1 MNNDRRPVPSRGK
14 GFVTG
19 RQSDASQKGERL
31 KRRVVITGMGAVTP
45 LGNTIEETWEGIC
58 RGKSG
63 IAPITRFDCTAFE
76 TKIAGEVKGFDPL
89 RYVNKKELRRL
100 DDFIIYALAAAEMA
114 LADAGL
120 VIGEERAERTGVI
133 IGSAIGGLATIEKE
147 KEAIFL
153 GGPRKMSPFTI
164 PAVLANLAAGHVSI
178 RFGAKGPINCT
189 VTACASGTC
198 AIGDAARIIAGG
210 YADVMIAGGVDA
222 AVSPLCVAGFNAM
235 RALSRRNDEPEKA
248 SRPFDRDRDGFV
260 IGEGSGVVILE
271 ALPHALARGARI
283 QGELAGYGLTSDA
296 FHMAAPPPGHEGAA
310 RCMKTALRDAGMDA
324 AEINYINAHGTS
336 TPLNDACETEAIKT
350 VFGEH
355 ARRLAVS
362 STKSMTG
369 HLLGAAGG
377 LEAILC
383 LKAIGEGVLPP
394 TINLDHPDPACD
406 LDYVPHQ
413 ARKKEIR
420 TAMSNT
426 FGFGGVNAV
435 LIFRK
440 FEG

>member
-1 MNNDRRPVPSRGK
+1 
-14 GFVTG
+14 
-19 RQSDASQKGERL
+19 
-31 KRRVVITGMGAVTP
+31 MGAVTP
-45 LGNTIEETWEGIC
+45 LGNTVAETWEGIC

-63 IAPITRFDCTAFE
+63 IGRITRFDCTAFE
-76 TKIAGEVKGFDPL
+76 TKIAGELKGFDPL
-89 RYVNKKELRRL
+89 QYVNRKEQRRL
-100 DDFIIYALAAAEMA
+100 DDFIIYALASAEMA
-114 LADAGL
+114 MADAGL
-120 VIGEERAERTGVI
+120 VIGAGEAERAGVF

-147 KEAIFL
+147 KEAVLL

-178 RFGAKGPINCT
+178 RFGAKGPINCS

-222 AVSPLCVAGFNAM
+222 AVTPLCVAGFNAM
-235 RALSRRNDEPEKA
+235 QAISTRNEEPEKA

-260 IGEGSGVVILE
+260 ISEGCGLVVLE
-271 ALPHALARGARI
+271 ALPRALEKGTRI
-283 QGELAGYGLTSDA
+283 YGELAGYGSTSDA
-296 FHMAAPPPGHEGAA
+296 FHMAAPSPGHEGAA
-310 RCMKTALRDAGMDA
+310 RCMRAALHDAGMDA
-324 AEINYINAHGTS
+324 SGIDYINAHGTS
-336 TPLNDACETEAIKT
+336 TALNDAYETEAIKA
-350 VFGEH
+350 VFGEY

-369 HLLGAAGG
+369 HLLGATGS
-377 LEAILC
+377 LEAILA
-383 LKAIGEGVLPP
+383 LKAIGEGILPP

-413 ARKKEIR
+413 ARKMEIR

-435 LIFRK
+435 LIFKK
-440 FEG
+440 FER

>member
-1 MNNDRRPVPSRGK
+1 MKS
-14 GFVTG
+14 
-19 RQSDASQKGERL
+19 
-31 KRRVVITGMGAVTP
+31 RVVITGMGAVTP
-45 LGNTIEETWEGIC
+45 LGNTVAETWEGIC

-63 IAPITRFDCTAFE
+63 IGKITKFDCTAHE
-76 TKIAGEVKGFDPL
+76 THIAGELKGFDPL

-100 DDFIIYALAAAEMA
+100 DDFIIYALAASEMA

-120 VIGEERAERTGVI
+120 AIGAAEAERTGVI

-147 KEAIFL
+147 KEAILL
-153 GGPRKMSPFTI
+153 GGPRKMSTFTI

-178 RFGAKGPINCT
+178 RFGAKGPINCS
-189 VTACASGTC
+189 VMACATGST
-198 AIGDAARIIAGG
+198 AIGDAARLIAEGH
-210 YADVMIAGGVDA
+210 ADCMIAGGVEA
-222 AVSPLCVAGFNAM
+222 AVTSMCIAGFNAM
-235 RALSRRNDEPEKA
+235 RAISKRNDEPEKA

-260 IGEGSGVVILE
+260 LGEGCGVVILE
-271 ALPHALARGARI
+271 SLPRALDRGARI
-283 QGELAGYGLTSDA
+283 YGELTGYGNTSDA
-296 FHMAAPPPGHEGAA
+296 FHMAAPPPGHEGAV
-310 RCMKTALRDAGMDA
+310 RCMRVALRDAGMA
-324 AEINYINAHGTS
+324 ANEIDYINTHGTS
-336 TPLNDACETEAIKT
+336 TPLNDVYETEAIKA

-355 ARRLAVS
+355 AYRLAVS

-377 LEAILC
+377 VEAVFC
-383 LKAIGEGVLPP
+383 LKAIETGVLPP

-406 LDYVPHQ
+406 LDYVPNQ
-413 ARKKEIR
+413 ARNTAIR

-440 FEG
+440 FEE

>member
-1 MNNDRRPVPSRGK
+1 MR
-14 GFVTG
+14 T
-19 RQSDASQKGERL
+19 
-31 KRRVVITGMGAVTP
+31 RVVITGMGAVTP
-45 LGNTIEETWEGIC
+45 LGNTVEETWKGIC
-58 RGKSG
+58 HGKSG

-76 TKIAGEVKGFDPL
+76 TKIAGEVKGFDAL
-89 RYVNKKELRRL
+89 QYVDKKELRRL
-100 DDFIIYALAAAEMA
+100 DDFIIYALACAEMA
-114 LADAGL
+114 LKDAGL
-120 VIGEERAERTGVI
+120 AIGEEKAERAGVI

-147 KEAIFL
+147 KEAIYL
-153 GGPRKMSPFTI
+153 GGPRKMSTFAI

-189 VTACASGTC
+189 VAACASGTC
-198 AIGDAARIIAGG
+198 AIGDAARVIASG
-210 YADVMIAGGVDA
+210 YADIMIAGGVEA
-222 AVSPLCVAGFNAM
+222 AVSPMSVAGFNAM
-235 RALSRRNDEPEKA
+235 RTLSRRNDKPEKA

-260 IGEGSGVVILE
+260 IGEGAGVVILE
-271 ALPHALARGARI
+271 SLPHALARGARI
-283 QGELAGYGLTSDA
+283 QGEFAGYGLTSDA

-310 RCMKTALRDAGMDA
+310 RCMKNALVDAGIEA
-324 AEINYINAHGTS
+324 TEIDYINAHGTS
-336 TPLNDACETEAIKT
+336 TSLNDVYETEAIKT
-350 VFGEH
+350 VFGEY
-355 ARRLAVS
+355 ARRLPVS

-394 TINLDHPDPACD
+394 TINLEHPDPACD
-406 LDYVPHQ
+406 LDYIPHQ

-435 LIFRK
+435 LIIRK

>member
-1 MNNDRRPVPSRGK
+1 
-14 GFVTG
+14 
-19 RQSDASQKGERL
+19 
-31 KRRVVITGMGAVTP
+31 
-45 LGNTIEETWEGIC
+45 
-58 RGKSG
+58 
-63 IAPITRFDCTAFE
+63 
-76 TKIAGEVKGFDPL
+76 
-89 RYVNKKELRRL
+89 
-100 DDFIIYALAAAEMA
+100 MA
-114 LADAGL
+114 MTDAGL
-120 VIGEERAERTGVI
+120 IIGEERAERTGVI
-133 IGSAIGGLATIEKE
+133 IGSAIGGLATLEKG
-147 KEAIFL
+147 KEEIFH
-153 GGPRKMSPFTI
+153 GGPRKMSPFSI

-198 AIGDAARIIAGG
+198 AIGDAARIIAEG
-210 YADVMIAGGVDA
+210 YADVMIAGGVEA
-222 AVSPLCVAGFNAM
+222 AVTPLCVAGFNAM

-283 QGELAGYGLTSDA
+283 LGELAGYGLTSDA

-310 RCMKTALRDAGMDA
+310 RAMKAALQDAGMDA
-324 AEINYINAHGTS
+324 SEIDYINAHGTS
-336 TPLNDACETEAIKT
+336 TPLNDASETEAVKT

-369 HLLGAAGG
+369 HMLGAAGG

-440 FEG
+440 LEE

>member
-1 MNNDRRPVPSRGK
+1 
-14 GFVTG
+14 
-19 RQSDASQKGERL
+19 L

-45 LGNTIEETWEGIC
+45 LGNTVAETWEGIC
-58 RGKSG
+58 HGRSG
-63 IAPITRFDCTAFE
+63 VAPITRFDCTAFE
-76 TKIAGEVKGFDPL
+76 TKIAGEVKRFDPL
-89 RYVNKKELRRL
+89 RYVNKKELRRV

-114 LADAGL
+114 TADAGL
-120 VIGEERAERTGVI
+120 IIEEEGAERTGVI
-133 IGSAIGGLATIEKE
+133 IGSAIGGLATLEKE
-147 KEAIFL
+147 KEAIFQ

-178 RFGAKGPINCT
+178 RFRAKGPINCT
-189 VTACASGTC
+189 VTACASGAC
-198 AIGDAARIIAGG
+198 AIGDAARIIADG

-222 AVSPLCVAGFNAM
+222 AVTPLCVAGFNAM
-235 RALSRRNDEPEKA
+235 RALSRRNDEPQKA

-260 IGEGSGVVILE
+260 ISEGSGVVILE
-271 ALPHALARGARI
+271 ALPHALERGARI

-310 RCMKTALRDAGMDA
+310 RAMKAALSDAGMDA
-324 AEINYINAHGTS
+324 TEIDYINAHGTA
-336 TPLNDACETEAIKT
+336 TPLNDACETEAVKT

-369 HLLGAAGG
+369 HMLGAAGAV
-377 LEAILC
+377 EAILC

-394 TINLDHPDPACD
+394 TINLDYPDPACD

-435 LIFRK
+435 LILRK

>member
-1 MNNDRRPVPSRGK
+1 M
-14 GFVTG
+14 
-19 RQSDASQKGERL
+19 

-45 LGNTIEETWEGIC
+45 LGNTAAETWEGIC
-58 RGKSG
+58 RGRSG
-63 IAPITRFDCTAFE
+63 VAPITRFDCTPFE

-89 RYVNKKELRRL
+89 LYVNKKELRRV

-114 LADAGL
+114 MADAGL
-120 VIGEERAERTGVI
+120 IIGEEKAERTGVI

-147 KEAIFL
+147 KEAIL
-153 GGPRKMSPFTI
+153 QGGPRKMSPFTI

-178 RFGAKGPINCT
+178 RFRAKGPINCT
-189 VTACASGTC
+189 VTACASGAC
-198 AIGDAARIIAGG
+198 AIGDAARIIADG
-210 YADVMIAGGVDA
+210 YADVMIAGGVEA
-222 AVSPLCVAGFNAM
+222 AVTPLCVAGFNAM
-235 RALSRRNDEPEKA
+235 RALSRRNDEPQKA

-271 ALPHALARGARI
+271 ALSHALERGALI
-283 QGELAGYGLTSDA
+283 QGELAGYGVTSDA

-310 RCMKTALRDAGMDA
+310 RGMKAALRDAGIDA
-324 AEINYINAHGTS
+324 SEIDYINAHGTS
-336 TPLNDACETEAIKT
+336 TPLNDAYETEAIKT
-350 VFGEH
+350 LFGEH
-355 ARRLAVS
+355 TQRLAVS

-369 HLLGAAGG
+369 HMLGAAGAV
-377 LEAILC
+377 EAILC
-383 LKAIGEGVLPP
+383 LKAIAEGVLPP

-413 ARKKEIR
+413 ARKREIR

-435 LIFRK
+435 LILRK
-440 FEG
+440 FEGPV

>member
-1 MNNDRRPVPSRGK
+1 LN
-14 GFVTG
+14 
-19 RQSDASQKGERL
+19 
-31 KRRVVITGMGAVTP
+31 RRVVITGMGAVTP
-45 LGNTIEETWEGIC
+45 LGNTVAETWEGIC

-63 IAPITRFDCTAFE
+63 IGRITRFDCTAFQ
-76 TKIAGEVKGFDPL
+76 TKIAGELKGFDPL
-89 RYVNKKELRRL
+89 QYVNRKEQRRL
-100 DDFIIYALAAAEMA
+100 DDFIIYALASAEMA
-114 LADAGL
+114 MADAGL
-120 VIGEERAERTGVI
+120 VIGAGEAERTGVF
-133 IGSAIGGLATIEKE
+133 IGSSIGGLATIEKE
-147 KEAIFL
+147 KEAVLL

-178 RFGAKGPINCT
+178 RFGAKGPINCS

-198 AIGDAARIIAGG
+198 AIGDAARIIAEG

-222 AVSPLCVAGFNAM
+222 AVTPLCVAGFNAM
-235 RALSRRNDEPEKA
+235 QAISTRNEEPEKA

-260 IGEGSGVVILE
+260 ISEGCGLVVLE
-271 ALPHALARGARI
+271 ALPRALEKGTRI
-283 QGELAGYGLTSDA
+283 YGEFAGYGLTSDA

-310 RCMKTALRDAGMDA
+310 RCMRAALHDAGMDA
-324 AEINYINAHGTS
+324 SGIDYINAHGTA
-336 TPLNDACETEAIKT
+336 TALNDVYETEAIKA
-350 VFGEH
+350 VFGEY

-369 HLLGAAGG
+369 HLLGATGS
-377 LEAILC
+377 LEAILA
-383 LKAIGEGVLPP
+383 LKAIGEGILPP

-413 ARKKEIR
+413 ARKMEIR

-435 LIFRK
+435 LIFKK
-440 FEG
+440 FER

>member
-1 MNNDRRPVPSRGK
+1 MNRSLN
-14 GFVTG
+14 
-19 RQSDASQKGERL
+19 
-31 KRRVVITGMGAVTP
+31 RRVVITGMGAVTP
-45 LGNTIEETWEGIC
+45 LGNTVAETWEGIC

-63 IAPITRFDCTAFE
+63 IGRITRFDCTAFE
-76 TKIAGEVKGFDPL
+76 TKIAGELKGFDPL
-89 RYVNKKELRRL
+89 QYVNKKEQRRL
-100 DDFIIYALAAAEMA
+100 DDFIIYALASAEMA
-114 LADAGL
+114 MADAGL
-120 VIGEERAERTGVI
+120 VIGAGEAERTGVI

-147 KEAIFL
+147 KEAVLL

-164 PAVLANLAAGHVSI
+164 PAALANLAAGHVSI
-178 RFGAKGPINCT
+178 RFGAKGPINCS

-198 AIGDAARIIAGG
+198 AIGDAARIIAEG

-222 AVSPLCVAGFNAM
+222 AVTPLCVAGFNAM
-235 RALSRRNDEPEKA
+235 QAISTRNEEPEKA

-260 IGEGSGVVILE
+260 ISEGCGLVVLE
-271 ALPHALARGARI
+271 ALPRALEKGARI
-283 QGELAGYGLTSDA
+283 YGELAGYGLTSDA

-310 RCMKTALRDAGMDA
+310 RCMRAALHDAGMDA
-324 AEINYINAHGTS
+324 SGIDYINAHGTS
-336 TPLNDACETEAIKT
+336 TALNDAYETEAIKA
-350 VFGEH
+350 VFGEY

-369 HLLGAAGG
+369 HLLGATGG
-377 LEAILC
+377 LEAILA
-383 LKAIGEGVLPP
+383 LKAIDEGILPP

-413 ARKKEIR
+413 ARKMEIR
-420 TAMSNT
+420 TVMSNT

-440 FEG
+440 FER

>member
-1 MNNDRRPVPSRGK
+1 
-14 GFVTG
+14 
-19 RQSDASQKGERL
+19 
-31 KRRVVITGMGAVTP
+31 MGAVTP
-45 LGNTIEETWEGIC
+45 LGNTVAETWEGIC

-63 IAPITRFDCTAFE
+63 IGRITRFDCTAFE
-76 TKIAGEVKGFDPL
+76 TKIAGELKGFDPL
-89 RYVNKKELRRL
+89 QYVSRKEQRRL
-100 DDFIIYALAAAEMA
+100 DDFIIYALASAEMA
-114 LADAGL
+114 MADAGL
-120 VIGEERAERTGVI
+120 VIGAGEAERAGVI

-147 KEAIFL
+147 KEAVLL

-164 PAVLANLAAGHVSI
+164 PAALANLAAGHVSI
-178 RFGAKGPINCT
+178 RFGAKGPINCS

-198 AIGDAARIIAGG
+198 AIGDAARIIAEG

-222 AVSPLCVAGFNAM
+222 AVTPLCVAGFNAM
-235 RALSRRNDEPEKA
+235 QAISTRNEEPEKA

-260 IGEGSGVVILE
+260 ISEGCGLVVLE
-271 ALPHALARGARI
+271 ALPRALEKGARI
-283 QGELAGYGLTSDA
+283 YGELAGYGSTSDA

-310 RCMKTALRDAGMDA
+310 RCMRAALHDAGMDA
-324 AEINYINAHGTS
+324 SGIDYINAHGTS
-336 TPLNDACETEAIKT
+336 TALNDAYETEAIKA
-350 VFGEH
+350 VFGEY

-369 HLLGAAGG
+369 HLLGATGG
-377 LEAILC
+377 LEAILA
-383 LKAIGEGVLPP
+383 LKAIGEGILPP

-413 ARKKEIR
+413 ARKMEIR
-420 TAMSNT
+420 AAMSNT

-440 FEG
+440 FER